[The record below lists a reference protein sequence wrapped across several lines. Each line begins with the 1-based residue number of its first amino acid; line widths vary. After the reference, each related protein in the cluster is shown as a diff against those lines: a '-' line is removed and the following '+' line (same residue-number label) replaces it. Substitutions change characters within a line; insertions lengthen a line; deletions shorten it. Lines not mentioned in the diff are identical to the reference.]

1 MKNLFNP
8 IGFTML
14 AGLLASIPI
23 YAVEVKSMKNV
34 SVTQQQKKLTGRVT
48 DSLGPVVGASVAIK
62 GTTSGTIT
70 DMDGNFTLDV
80 QVGDEISIS
89 YIGYATQTIKYTGQE
104 NVTVLLKED
113 SQQIDEVVV
122 TAMGIKKEKRALSY

>member
-1 MKNLFNP
+1 MQKSRFSFAKNLNFKYNVIMKNLFNP

-23 YAVEVKSMKNV
+23 YAVEVESMKNV

-80 QVGDEISIS
+80 QVGDEISFFTS
-89 YIGYATQTIKYTGQE
+89 ASSAANEVFWQ
-104 NVTVLLKED
+104 NHLL
-113 SQQIDEVVV
+113 SS
-122 TAMGIKKEKRALSY
+122 MN

>member
-1 MKNLFNP
+1 MQKSRFSFAKNLNFKYNVIMKNLFNP

-23 YAVEVKSMKNV
+23 YAVEVESMENV

-89 YIGYATQTIKYTGQE
+89 YIGYATPVSYTHLTLPT
-104 NVTVLLKED
+104 NDRV
-113 SQQIDEVVV
+113 
-122 TAMGIKKEKRALSY
+122 

>member
-34 SVTQQQKKLTGRVT
+34 SVTQQQK
-48 DSLGPVVGASVAIK
+48 
-62 GTTSGTIT
+62 
-70 DMDGNFTLDV
+70 N
-80 QVGDEISIS
+80 
-89 YIGYATQTIKYTGQE
+89 
-104 NVTVLLKED
+104 
-113 SQQIDEVVV
+113 
-122 TAMGIKKEKRALSY
+122 